1 MNVASLDIQ
10 KMSKTSFEGFMFFEF
25 ISSIHGVFDWI
36 HVFIIHSSLW
46 HTSFRNIFQYL
57 LQQKTNHKEL
67 QRTTA
72 THNNSKKKC
81 ETIRNGHT
89 ATQNGWDNVHNDPQQ
104 CKTNPD
110 TGQKLK
116 FCIKDFFGKCE
127 QIRNFLRIWSY
138 LQKKY
143 LMENFIFSAMTT
155 AQNN

>member
-1 MNVASLDIQ
+1 MFRRCPKRLLKALFSLNLYQVSMEYLIEY
-10 KMSKTSFEGFMFFEF
+10 MFLSFIVHYDTPHFETYF
-25 ISSIHGVFDWI
+25 NTYYNKKLI
-36 HVFIIHSSLW
+36 
-46 HTSFRNIFQYL
+46 TRNYS
-57 LQQKTNHKEL
+57 EL
-67 QRTTA
+67 QRPTTIQ
-72 THNNSKKKC
+72 KKC

-89 ATQNGWDNVHNDPQQ
+89 TTQNGWDNVHNDPQQ

-110 TGQKLK
+110 TAQKLK
-116 FCIKDFFGKCE
+116 FCIKDFFDKCE

>member
-1 MNVASLDIQ
+1 MNVASLDVQ

-72 THNNSKKKC
+72 THNNSKKNAKRFATVTQRHKTVEIMSTMTHNNAKQIQTLHKNWSFALKISSVNVSKSATSC
-81 ETIRNGHT
+81 GFGHT
-89 ATQNGWDNVHNDPQQ
+89 YR
-104 CKTNPD
+104 
-110 TGQKLK
+110 
-116 FCIKDFFGKCE
+116 
-127 QIRNFLRIWSY
+127 RN
-138 LQKKY
+138 
-143 LMENFIFSAMTT
+143 T
-155 AQNN
+155 